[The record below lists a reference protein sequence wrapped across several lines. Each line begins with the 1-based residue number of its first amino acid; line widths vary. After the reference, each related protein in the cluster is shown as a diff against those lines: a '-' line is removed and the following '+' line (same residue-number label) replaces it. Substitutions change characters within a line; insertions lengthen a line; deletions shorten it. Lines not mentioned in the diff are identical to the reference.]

1 MKKRWIDR
9 QQDLLMGLLRP
20 IAYIWMRK
28 DAKRIVRRDSKFS
41 FRRKE
46 PYVMV
51 ANHTFL
57 FDVIH
62 VPLRLKKVPFIIGSQ
77 TLFAQKA
84 SRFLVT
90 KVAHVIPKSKSATD
104 TQTVREII
112 NAVKRGYP
120 ILIFPEGDTTFY
132 GQTNY
137 IEPSTFKLIK
147 KLGIDVVTCKVK
159 GGYLSKPRWATSK
172 RKNRQIELNY
182 EITIPKAEIKNLS
195 VEDIEKIITQKLY
208 HNDYDYQREKM
219 IKHPSDAL
227 AEGLENVCY
236 VCPHCQSLHTIETQ
250 GNALKCQACGQT
262 GFIDDY
268 GFIQGFKF
276 DNLIDWDKY
285 QKQFH
290 QALHES
296 TFQTSGMLHEVFV
309 QDKVQHLI
317 GQVQMTYE
325 NETFFIK
332 GADELKIP
340 IKEIK
345 EPTITLRRDFGFIF
359 NNKHYILKLD
369 RYSAAVIRVSQTKY

>member
-9 QQDLLMGLLRP
+9 QQDILMGILRP
-20 IAYIWMRK
+20 LVYPWMKK
-28 DAKRIVRRDSKFS
+28 DMKRIVHRDSNFS

-46 PYVMV
+46 PYVMI

-84 SRFLVT
+84 SRFFVT
-90 KVAHVIPKSKSATD
+90 KVAHVIKKSKSATD

-132 GQTNY
+132 GETNY

-147 KLGIDVVTCKVK
+147 KLGIDCVTCKVK

-172 RKNRQIELNY
+172 RKNRRIELFY
-182 EITIPKAEIKNLS
+182 ETTIPKEKIKDLS
-195 VEDIEKIITQKLY
+195 VEDIEKIITDKLY
-208 HNDYDYQREKM
+208 HNDYEYQRKIM
-219 IKHPSDAL
+219 IKHPGNQL

-236 VCPHCQSLHTIETQ
+236 VCPMCQSLHTIETS
-250 GNALKCQACGQT
+250 GNDIYCHACQQKGYV
-262 GFIDDY
+262 DDY
-268 GFIQGFKF
+268 GFIQNFKF
-276 DNLIDWDKY
+276 DNLVDWDAY
-285 QKQFH
+285 QKPMIK
-290 QALHES
+290 ALHES
-296 TFQTSGMLHEVFV
+296 TFKTSGLLHEVIMS
-309 QDKVQHLI
+309 KKEQHLL
-317 GQVQMTYE
+317 GQVDMVYQ
-325 NETFFIK
+325 NETFHIT
-332 GADELKIP
+332 GAKTLNIPLKDIA
-340 IKEIK
+340 
-345 EPTITLRRDFGFIF
+345 EPTITLRRDFGFIY
-359 NNKHYILKLD
+359 NDTHYILKLD